1 MVCNNTHLA
10 LFDVPR
16 EISRGLPPVS
26 INYFAVLLA
35 GLCDFPLPGARAA
48 AMIADIGALQNRDR
62 HSAKFGGVF
71 DDCQRSSVSLG
82 ASAYAAATLQQLRRS
97 LSSLAGAEEEV
108 EAGGYQLPLDFDST
122 LDSGGANGGGGGGRG
137 VDTCWGWSCL
147 NVSKVCTSSNTTGG
161 DCGPDTRRH
170 DTRRSTT
177 PPGGGVR
184 DALDFTL
191 LECFLGRAPTDLFSA
206 YLAHFAVSSS
216 PFLLARYFQTAL
228 SYQFEGPGRQEVAPV
243 TTAFHVSAVR
253 SEYEEIVT
261 GNALRPLVSI
271 KTFAKFNHPGF
282 QISLTACHVPAA
294 IPAEGGSGACDEAGS
309 KKIVEDGRLAWH
321 DATKRYRSLLVIPT
335 DGFVGLMTVELGV
348 WSEVV
353 GLGKLSFKV
362 METRKVCKNCMHVYI
377 RKV

>member
-1 MVCNNTHLA
+1 VCNSTHLA

-71 DDCQRSSVSLG
+71 EDCLRSSVSLG

-108 EAGGYQLPLDFDST
+108 DAGGYQFPLDFDST
-122 LDSGGANGGGGGGRG
+122 PDSVGGGG
-137 VDTCWGWSCL
+137 DTCWGWSGL
-147 NVSKVCTSSNTTGG
+147 NASKVCTSSNTTGG
-161 DCGPDTRRH
+161 DCGPDTRR
-170 DTRRSTT
+170 
-177 PPGGGVR
+177 PPPRGMGGGR

-216 PFLLARYFQTAL
+216 PFLLARYFQTAV

-243 TTAFHVSAVR
+243 TKAFHVSDVR

-261 GNALRPLVSI
+261 GNSLRPLVSI

-282 QISLTACHVPAA
+282 QVSLTACRVLAA
-294 IPAEGGSGACDEAGS
+294 LSAEGGSGACDEDGS

-321 DATKRYRSLLVIPT
+321 DGTKRYRSLHVIPT
-335 DGFVGLMTVELGV
+335 DGFVGLMTVELAV

-362 METRKVCKNCMHVYI
+362 IETKKVGINCMHVYQCQVCI
-377 RKV
+377 NGTWLL